1 MTNDGPTGTITFLAT
16 DIQGSTEMWER
27 YPNHMPTA
35 LERHDSLLGCLVE
48 EHGGKVFKNVGDGV
62 FTAFDSAPQAVAAAL
77 AAQRQLTE
85 EEWSTPQPLRVR
97 MAIHSGEAEARGG
110 DYFGIA
116 LNRVARLLAVG
127 HGGQILLSQAVERLV
142 SERFPEGVALRDL
155 GLRALKD
162 LTEPERIFQLVTGDL
177 PDEFPPLNTLDARPN
192 NLPAQATAVVGRS
205 REIEEVRELVLRD
218 DARVVTLTGPSGTG
232 KTRLGVQVAAEIVD
246 AFEHGVFLVDLA
258 VVREPERVA
267 VAILEAVDV
276 EIEGT
281 DNAEKLL
288 AAYLDERQLLLV
300 LDNFEQV
307 LAAAPYVAELL
318 RDAPRLT
325 VLVTSQAPLRIRGEH
340 EYPVPPLSFP
350 NPKRL
355 PAIEK
360 LTDYESVALFTE
372 RARAVVP
379 SFQLS
384 EGNAPAVAEIVHQ
397 LDGLPLAIELAA
409 ARVKMFPPQALVRR
423 LGRRFDFLT
432 SGTRDLP
439 DRQRTLRGA
448 LLWSYNL
455 LNEDEQALFR
465 RQAVFD
471 GGFTIEAAERVC
483 VAEDEHF
490 DVVEILSSLVD
501 KGLLRLSHSDTEE
514 PRFERL
520 RTIRDFSIELLEES
534 GDADRWR
541 RQHAEAFAKLAQD
554 VDPSRASW
562 PEVPAALARLSAEY
576 ENVRTALYWAL
587 GANESVLA
595 VRLAQALPAMW
606 FRRGVVEDGRRIL
619 EKLEAQLDRLEP
631 VDQAHAINLIGRFAQ
646 IQGDNSPATIAK
658 FEQSLGLYREAGY
671 EPGVARA
678 LMNLG
683 NARSR
688 DGLRDDA
695 RQLFEDALQLYK
707 KTGDSFGAAGAIMNL
722 GDSYLGEGDID
733 RAETYFL
740 EAGDI
745 ARRTGNQLTSAFV
758 NQYLGV
764 VARQRDDLDTAER
777 HHKRG
782 HALFQ
787 ELGAKTGIMWSQ
799 FYLAGLARSHG
810 EWDRARDMYL
820 EVFHGFRELRLE
832 AGTGCALSCLAGLE
846 ADVGR
851 LELGIRLL
859 GAANRILE
867 TVTITRSTLER
878 DDCEQLLEAGRT
890 EFGEESLERLLAEGR
905 ELDLDTVDQLIRSQ
919 TVGHES

>member
-1 MTNDGPTGTITFLAT
+1 MNHGPTGTITFLAT

-27 YPNHMPTA
+27 YPSSMPSA
-35 LERHDSLLGCLVE
+35 LERHDALLGSVIE

-85 EEWSTPQPLRVR
+85 EEWSTPEPLRVR

-110 DYFGIA
+110 DYFGMA
-116 LNRVARLLAVG
+116 LNRVARILAAG
-127 HGGQILLSQAVERLV
+127 HGGQVLLSQAVERLV

-155 GLRALKD
+155 GLRSLKD
-162 LTEPERIFQLVTGDL
+162 LTEPERVFQLVMADL
-177 PDEFPPLNTLDARPN
+177 PDEFPPLNTLDVRPN
-192 NLPAQATAVVGRS
+192 NLPAQATAMVGRS
-205 REIEEVRELVLRD
+205 REIEEVRKLILRA

-258 VVREPERVA
+258 VVREPDRVA
-267 VAILEAVDV
+267 MAILEALEV
-276 EIEGT
+276 EADGADDPKRVLAELLT
-281 DNAEKLL
+281 D
-288 AAYLDERQLLLV
+288 RQLLLV

-307 LAAAPYVAELL
+307 LAAAPYVADLM

-355 PAIEK
+355 PPIGK
-360 LTDYESVALFTE
+360 LTDYESVVLFTE

-384 EGNAPAVAEIVHQ
+384 EGNAQAVVEIVHQ

-448 LLWSYNL
+448 LSWSYNL
-455 LNEDEQALFR
+455 LNEDEKALFL

-471 GGFTIEAAERVC
+471 GGFTIEAAESVC

-490 DVVEILSSLVD
+490 DVVEVLSSLVD
-501 KGLLRLSHSDTEE
+501 KSLLRLSHGETEE

-534 GDADRWR
+534 GEADRWR
-541 RQHAEAFAKLAQD
+541 RRHAVAFAELAQE
-554 VDPSRASW
+554 VDPSRTSW
-562 PEVPAALARLSAEY
+562 PDVPASLAKLAAEY

-587 GANESVLA
+587 GANESALA
-595 VRLAQALPAMW
+595 VRLAGALPAMW

-619 EKLEAQLDRLEP
+619 EKLESQIDGLSLLDR
-631 VDQAHAINLIGRFAQ
+631 AHAINLIGRFAQ
-646 IQGDNSPATIAK
+646 IQGDNSLATIAR
-658 FEQSLGLYREAGY
+658 FEESLALYREAGHD
-671 EPGVARA
+671 PGVARA

-688 DGLRDDA
+688 DGLRDEA
-695 RQLFEDALQLYK
+695 RQLFEDALGLYK
-707 KTGDSFGAAGAIMNL
+707 TIGDYFGAAGALMNL

-733 RAETYFL
+733 NAEKWFR
-740 EAGDI
+740 EAEDI
-745 ARRTGNQLTSAFV
+745 ARRTSNKLTLAFV
-758 NQYLGV
+758 SQYLGV
-764 VARQRDDLDTAER
+764 VARHRQDPDTAESR
-777 HHKRG
+777 HREG
-782 HALFQ
+782 HALFE
-787 ELGAKTGIMWSQ
+787 ELGAQTGIIWSQ
-799 FYLAGLARSHG
+799 FYLAGLERARG
-810 EWDRARDMYL
+810 ELDRAREMYL
-820 EVFHGFRELRLE
+820 EAFDGFRELKLD
-832 AGTGCALSCLAGLE
+832 AGVGCTLSCLAGLE
-846 ADVGR
+846 GDAGR
-851 LELGIRLL
+851 LELAVRLL

-867 TVTITRSTLER
+867 TVTITRSTLEP
-878 DDCEQLLEAGRT
+878 DDCERLLETGRDT
-890 EFGEESLERLLAEGR
+890 LGEETLERLLAEGR
-905 ELDLDTVDQLIRSQ
+905 ALELDAIDRLVQPQ
-919 TVGHES
+919 PVN